1 MSGIEFY
8 TNGHIVS
15 EANSMRQ
22 KLGALAKQYSAT
34 SAIIVTDAGI
44 AQLGY
49 VDIARQSLQ
58 EAGIKVV
65 VFKDVIADPSTDI
78 VNNAIK
84 LARANQCDLV
94 IGLGGGSSID
104 TAKIVALYPNDFQS
118 ITDILDIDLSRFKKL
133 PLFAIPTTAGT
144 GAEATFVSVIT
155 ADDGSKKAIYTP
167 KILPDVAIL
176 DATLTLK
183 LPRHIAAATALDAMV
198 HCIEAYTSR
207 TKKNPI
213 SDALAIKGLQMLW
226 NNFEQVLEQG
236 DDIEARAEMLLGS
249 AMAGIAFVNASV
261 AAVHGLSYPLS
272 INFHIPHG
280 HAAFH
285 QYKPGTNLKAW
296 LYRILT
302 NTFINIYRKKQRQP
316 QQSMAEDVEDWQLA
330 RAESHTS
337 TGLRSAEME
346 ALEHLPDSQVKD
358 ALQRLPEEFRLAVY
372 LADVEGFPYK
382 EIAEIMETPIGTVMS
397 RLHRGRRQLRDL
409 LSGYVRDNY
418 LLKLDPEGGE

>member
-15 EANSMRQ
+15 EADSMRQ
-22 KLGALAKQYSAT
+22 KLGVLAKQYSAT
-34 SAIIVTDAGI
+34 SAIIITDAGI

-49 VDIARQSLQ
+49 VDIAQQSLQ
-58 EAGIKVV
+58 ESGIKVV
-65 VFKDVIADPSTDI
+65 VFDDVIADPPIEI
-78 VNNAIK
+78 VNNAIE

-118 ITDILDIDLSRFKKL
+118 ITDILNVDLSSFKKL

-155 ADDGSKKAIYTP
+155 AEDGSKKAIYTP

-183 LPRHIAAATALDAMV
+183 LPRHISAATALDAMV
-198 HCIEAYTSR
+198 HCVEAYTSR

-280 HAAFH
+280 HANALVMCSVFSF
-285 QYKPGTNLKAW
+285 NLPEAAP
-296 LYRILT
+296 LY
-302 NTFINIYRKKQRQP
+302 
-316 QQSMAEDVEDWQLA
+316 AELA
-330 RAESHTS
+330 RAVMPNQTS
-337 TGLRSAEME
+337 GMNDLDASKKFIHQLKQFLEMSGL
-346 ALEHLPDSQVKD
+346 KY
-358 ALQRLPEEFRLAVY
+358 RLSELDITKEDIPV
-372 LADVEGFPYK
+372 LADIVINTY
-382 EIAEIMETPIGTVMS
+382 A
-397 RLHRGRRQLRDL
+397 RLITTNPKDMTLEEVTTMYHGI
-409 LSGYVRDNY
+409 Y
-418 LLKLDPEGGE
+418 